1 VVSEQNILR
10 LEHGEVSFPYKKSKS
25 KQYLC
30 SKQHHIII
38 IPLQH
43 TVDKPPKKIDCVS
56 FLGNSYNIMI
66 QEYLRFIKHSWPIL
80 IFGMMTVFMGN
91 FGQSFF
97 VSWFGSS
104 FQESLGLSATSYGS
118 AYSMATLASGLLLM
132 WIGGSIDKVS
142 LEKFILFCTIGL
154 SLAAL
159 TLWQS
164 NNITTLVIGLFLLRF
179 FGQGLFPH
187 TAITTMMKKFS
198 LNRGKGL
205 SLATTGVPLGEIILP
220 SIAVF
225 LIAQFGWQQSWL
237 IIALA
242 IPLLYLPLALFL
254 IKRSKDKKY
263 SEHNPTVDS
272 QTSKALTED
281 GSRRTLLADYRFWLA
296 LPTVLA
302 APFIVTGIFIHQG
315 FFIPQMGWTPILF
328 ANCFVFY
335 GITHWL
341 SSMYAGA
348 LVDRFSGR
356 QLLKYYPIPMIMALL
371 LPSLLTGNWVAYS
384 LLILLGIAI
393 GSGSPII
400 NALWAE
406 VYGSKH
412 LGRIRALMA
421 SLAVISTSISPIL
434 FGYLID
440 NGITASQLFWW
451 LSMYVLLAMFLAF
464 FSYSNK
470 KSL

>member
-1 VVSEQNILR
+1 
-10 LEHGEVSFPYKKSKS
+10 
-25 KQYLC
+25 
-30 SKQHHIII
+30 
-38 IPLQH
+38 
-43 TVDKPPKKIDCVS
+43 
-56 FLGNSYNIMI
+56 MI
-66 QEYLRFIKHSWPIL
+66 QEYLRFIKHSWPML

-91 FGQSFF
+91 FGQTFF
-97 VSWFGSS
+97 ISWFGSS
-104 FQESLGLSATSYGS
+104 FQESIGLSATSYGT
-118 AYSMATLASGLLLM
+118 AYSMATLTSGLLLM
-132 WIGGSIDKVS
+132 WVGGSIDKVS

-159 TLWQS
+159 TLWQA
-164 NNITTLVIGLFLLRF
+164 NNLTTLVIGLFLLRF

-205 SLATTGVPLGEIILP
+205 SVATTGVPLGEIILP
-220 SIAVF
+220 FIAVV
-225 LIAQFGWQQSWL
+225 LIAQFGWQQSWM
-237 IIALA
+237 IIALSV
-242 IPLLYLPLALFL
+242 PLLYLPLALFL
-254 IKRSKDKKY
+254 IKLGKNKKY
-263 SEHNPTVDS
+263 VEHDPTIDS
-272 QTSKALTED
+272 KTSKRPKED

-315 FFIPQMGWTPILF
+315 FFLPQMGWTPIFF
-328 ANCFVFY
+328 AHCFVFY
-335 GITHWL
+335 GIAHWL
-341 SSMYAGA
+341 SSMYAGVM
-348 LVDRFSGR
+348 VDRFSGR
-356 QLLKYYPIPMIMALL
+356 QLLKYYPIPMLMALL
-371 LPSLLTGNWVAYS
+371 LASLLTGNWVAYA
-384 LLILLGIAI
+384 LLILIGTAI

-406 VYGSKH
+406 VYGTKH

-440 NGITASQLFWW
+440 NGITGSQLFFW
-451 LSMYVLLAMFLAF
+451 LSMYVLLAMFFAY

-470 KSL
+470 EKLEI

>member
-1 VVSEQNILR
+1 
-10 LEHGEVSFPYKKSKS
+10 
-25 KQYLC
+25 
-30 SKQHHIII
+30 
-38 IPLQH
+38 
-43 TVDKPPKKIDCVS
+43 
-56 FLGNSYNIMI
+56 MI
-66 QEYLRFIKHSWPIL
+66 QEYFRFIRHSWPIL
-80 IFGMMTVFMGN
+80 VFGMMTVFMGN

-97 VSWFGSS
+97 ISWFGNS
-104 FQESLGLSATSYGS
+104 FQESLGLSATSYGT

-159 TLWQS
+159 TLWQT
-164 NNITTLVIGLFLLRF
+164 NNLTTLVIGLFLLRF

-187 TAITTMMKKFS
+187 TAITTIMKKFS

-205 SLATTGVPLGEIILP
+205 SVTTTGVPLGEIILP

-225 LIAQFGWQQSWL
+225 LIAHFGWQQSWL
-237 IIALA
+237 VIALSV
-242 IPLLYLPLALFL
+242 PLLYLPLALFL
-254 IKRSKDKKY
+254 IKLGKDKKY
-263 SEHNPTVDS
+263 AEHDPSVDNEAS
-272 QTSKALTED
+272 IPLIED
-281 GSRRTLLADYRFWLA
+281 GSRRTLLADFRFWLA

-302 APFIVTGIFIHQG
+302 SPFIVTGIFIHQG
-315 FFIPQMGWTPILF
+315 FFLPQMGWTPMLF

-335 GITHWL
+335 GISHWL

-356 QLLKYYPIPMIMALL
+356 QLLKYYLIPMLMALL
-371 LPSLLTGNWVAYS
+371 LASLLKGNWVAYV
-384 LLILLGIAI
+384 LLISLGTAI

-406 VYGSKH
+406 VYGTKH
-412 LGRIRALMA
+412 IGRIRALMA

-440 NGITASQLFWW
+440 NGITGPQLFFW
-451 LSMYVLLAMFLAF
+451 LAIYVLLAMFFAF

-470 KSL
+470 KSLEI

>member
-1 VVSEQNILR
+1 
-10 LEHGEVSFPYKKSKS
+10 
-25 KQYLC
+25 
-30 SKQHHIII
+30 
-38 IPLQH
+38 
-43 TVDKPPKKIDCVS
+43 
-56 FLGNSYNIMI
+56 MI
-66 QEYLRFIKHSWPIL
+66 QEYLRFIKHSWPML

-97 VSWFGSS
+97 ISWFGNSI
-104 FQESLGLSATSYGS
+104 QESLGLSATSYGT
-118 AYSMATLASGLLLM
+118 AYSTSTLASGLLLM

-159 TLWQS
+159 TLWQT
-164 NNITTLVIGLFLLRF
+164 NNLTTLVIGLFLLRF

-205 SLATTGVPLGEIILP
+205 SVATTGVPLGEIILP
-220 SIAVF
+220 SIAVL

-237 IIALA
+237 VIALSV
-242 IPLLYLPLALFL
+242 PLLYLPLALFL
-254 IKRSKDKKY
+254 IKRGKKIQY
-263 SEHNPTVDS
+263 AEHDPSVDNGA
-272 QTSKALTED
+272 SKALIED

-302 APFIVTGIFIHQG
+302 SPFIVTGIFIHQG
-315 FFIPQMGWTPILF
+315 FFLPQMGWTPMLF

-335 GITHWL
+335 GMAHWL
-341 SSMYAGA
+341 SSMYAGG

-356 QLLKYYPIPMIMALL
+356 QLLKYYPIPMLMALL
-371 LPSLLTGNWVAYS
+371 LASLVTGNWVAYA
-384 LLILLGIAI
+384 LLISLGTAI

-406 VYGSKH
+406 VYGTKH

-440 NGITASQLFWW
+440 HGITGSQLFLW
-451 LSMYVLLAMFLAF
+451 LSMYVLLGMFLAF
-464 FSYSNK
+464 FSYSDK
-470 KSL
+470 K

>member
-1 VVSEQNILR
+1 
-10 LEHGEVSFPYKKSKS
+10 
-25 KQYLC
+25 
-30 SKQHHIII
+30 
-38 IPLQH
+38 
-43 TVDKPPKKIDCVS
+43 
-56 FLGNSYNIMI
+56 MI
-66 QEYLRFIKHSWPIL
+66 QEYLRFIKHSWPML

-91 FGQSFF
+91 FGQTFF
-97 VSWFGSS
+97 ISWFGSS
-104 FQESLGLSATSYGS
+104 FQESIGLSATSYGT
-118 AYSMATLASGLLLM
+118 AYSMATLTSGLLLM
-132 WIGGSIDKVS
+132 WVGGSIDKVS

-159 TLWQS
+159 TLWQA

-205 SLATTGVPLGEIILP
+205 SVATTGVPLGEIILP
-220 SIAVF
+220 FIAVV
-225 LIAQFGWQQSWL
+225 LIAQFGWQQSWM
-237 IIALA
+237 IIALSV
-242 IPLLYLPLALFL
+242 PLLYLPLALFL
-254 IKRSKDKKY
+254 IKLGKNKKY
-263 SEHNPTVDS
+263 VEHDPTIDS
-272 QTSKALTED
+272 KTSKRPKED

-315 FFIPQMGWTPILF
+315 FFLPQMGWTPIFF
-328 ANCFVFY
+328 AHCFVFY
-335 GITHWL
+335 GIAHWL
-341 SSMYAGA
+341 SSMYAGVM
-348 LVDRFSGR
+348 VDRFSGR
-356 QLLKYYPIPMIMALL
+356 QLLKYYPIPMLMALL
-371 LPSLLTGNWVAYS
+371 LASLLTGNWVAYA
-384 LLILLGIAI
+384 LLILIGTAI

-406 VYGSKH
+406 VYGTKH

-440 NGITASQLFWW
+440 NGITGSQLFFW
-451 LSMYVLLAMFLAF
+451 LSMYVLLAMFFAY

-470 KSL
+470 EKLEI

>member
-1 VVSEQNILR
+1 
-10 LEHGEVSFPYKKSKS
+10 
-25 KQYLC
+25 
-30 SKQHHIII
+30 
-38 IPLQH
+38 
-43 TVDKPPKKIDCVS
+43 
-56 FLGNSYNIMI
+56 MI
-66 QEYLRFIKHSWPIL
+66 QEYFRFIRHSWPIL
-80 IFGMMTVFMGN
+80 LFGMMTVFMGN

-97 VSWFGSS
+97 ISWYGSS
-104 FQESLGLSATSYGS
+104 FQESLDLSATSYGT
-118 AYSMATLASGLLLM
+118 AYSAATLASGLLLM

-159 TLWQS
+159 TLWQA
-164 NNITTLVIGLFLLRF
+164 NNLTTLVIGVFLLRF

-187 TAITTMMKKFS
+187 TGITTMMKKFS
-198 LNRGKGL
+198 LNRGKAL
-205 SLATTGVPLGEIILP
+205 SVATTGVPLGEIILP
-220 SIAVF
+220 SVAVF

-237 IIALA
+237 VIALSV
-242 IPLLYLPLALFL
+242 PLLYLPLALFL
-254 IKRSKDKKY
+254 IKRGKNQKY
-263 SEHNPTVDS
+263 AEHNPIVDNQVS
-272 QTSKALTED
+272 QSLKED
-281 GSRRTLLADYRFWLA
+281 GSRRTLLSDFRFWLA
-296 LPTVLA
+296 LPTVLSS
-302 APFIVTGIFIHQG
+302 PFIVTGIFIHQG
-315 FFIPQMGWTPILF
+315 FFLPQMGWTPMLF

-335 GITHWL
+335 GFTHWL

-356 QLLKYYPIPMIMALL
+356 KLLKYFPIPLLMGLL
-371 LPSLLTGNWVAYS
+371 LASQLTGSWVAYA
-384 LLILLGIAI
+384 LLIALGTAI

-406 VYGSKH
+406 VYGTKH

-440 NGITASQLFWW
+440 NGITGSQLFFW
-451 LSMYVLLAMFLAF
+451 LSMYVLVAMFLAF

-470 KSL
+470 KTLEI

>member
-1 VVSEQNILR
+1 
-10 LEHGEVSFPYKKSKS
+10 
-25 KQYLC
+25 
-30 SKQHHIII
+30 
-38 IPLQH
+38 
-43 TVDKPPKKIDCVS
+43 
-56 FLGNSYNIMI
+56 MI
-66 QEYLRFIKHSWPIL
+66 QEYTRFIRHSWPIL

-97 VSWFGSS
+97 ISWFGNS
-104 FQESLGLSATSYGS
+104 FQESLGLSATSYGT

-159 TLWQS
+159 ILWQTH
-164 NNITTLVIGLFLLRF
+164 NLTTLVIGIFLLRL

-187 TAITTMMKKFS
+187 TGITTMMKKFS
-198 LNRGKGL
+198 LNRGKSL
-205 SLATTGVPLGEIILP
+205 SVATTGVPLGEIILP

-237 IIALA
+237 VIALS

-254 IKRSKDKKY
+254 IKRGKNKKY
-263 SEHNPTVDS
+263 SEHNPIADNDDS
-272 QTSKALTED
+272 KPLIED
-281 GSRRTLLADYRFWLA
+281 GSRRTLLADFRFWLA
-296 LPTVLA
+296 LPTVIA
-302 APFIVTGIFIHQG
+302 SPFIVTGVFIHQG
-315 FFIPQMGWTPILF
+315 FFLPQMGWTPMLF

-335 GITHWL
+335 GIAHWL

-356 QLLKYYPIPMIMALL
+356 QLLKYYLIPMLMALL
-371 LPSLLTGNWVAYS
+371 LASLLKGNWVAYA
-384 LLILLGIAI
+384 LLISLGITI

-406 VYGSKH
+406 VYGTKH

-421 SLAVISTSISPIL
+421 SIAVISTSISPIL

-440 NGITASQLFWW
+440 HGITGSQLFFW
-451 LSMYVLLAMFLAF
+451 LAMYVSLAVLLAL

-470 KSL
+470 KRIIT

>member
-1 VVSEQNILR
+1 
-10 LEHGEVSFPYKKSKS
+10 
-25 KQYLC
+25 
-30 SKQHHIII
+30 
-38 IPLQH
+38 
-43 TVDKPPKKIDCVS
+43 
-56 FLGNSYNIMI
+56 MI
-66 QEYLRFIKHSWPIL
+66 QEYLRFIRHSWPIL

-97 VSWFGSS
+97 ISWFGNS
-104 FQESLGLSATSYGS
+104 FQESLGLSATSYGT
-118 AYSMATLASGLLLM
+118 AYSIATLASGLLLM

-159 TLWQS
+159 TLWQT
-164 NNITTLVIGLFLLRF
+164 NNLTTLVIGLFLLRF

-187 TAITTMMKKFS
+187 TAITTMMKNFS

-205 SLATTGVPLGEIILP
+205 SVATTGVPLGEIILP

-225 LIAQFGWQQSWL
+225 LIAQFGWQQSWMV
-237 IIALA
+237 IALSV
-242 IPLLYLPLALFL
+242 PLVYLPMALFL
-254 IKRSKDKKY
+254 IKRGKNEKY
-263 SEHNPTVDS
+263 ADHDPTVDNEA
-272 QTSKALTED
+272 SKSLKED
-281 GSRRTLLADYRFWLA
+281 GSRRTLLFDFRFWLA

-302 APFIVTGIFIHQG
+302 SPFILTGIFIHQG
-315 FFIPQMGWTPILF
+315 FVLPQMGWTPMLF

-335 GITHWL
+335 GIAHWL

-356 QLLKYYPIPMIMALL
+356 KLLKYYPIPMMMALL
-371 LPSLLTGNWVAYS
+371 LASLLKGNWVAYA
-384 LLILLGIAI
+384 LLISLGTAI

-406 VYGSKH
+406 VYGTKH
-412 LGRIRALMA
+412 LGRIRALIA

-440 NGITASQLFWW
+440 NGITGSQLFFW
-451 LSMYVLLAMFLAF
+451 LSMYVLLAMFFAF
-464 FSYSNK
+464 FSYSDEK
-470 KSL
+470 